1 MPLQQMSFRLKPSYF
16 DGYGPVCTRST
27 EWQQWISRILGTT
40 PKMWL
45 RFSMW
50 RTCQQKKQRKH
61 QNTWFPLHTARRW
74 LVNARISN
82 APSGVCRE
90 SEWFES
96 EWVHTECRT
105 CPRGGLY
112 IGSQALKRN
121 TPLIHHKPSKET
133 QPWSNDSQSAW
144 KKHTIRVLL
153 PDWWD
158 SDALCNQ
165 PGLKGCGRLALS
177 CGSTS
182 RTGTKS

>member
-90 SEWFES
+90 SEWTME
-96 EWVHTECRT
+96 
-105 CPRGGLY
+105 
-112 IGSQALKRN
+112 
-121 TPLIHHKPSKET
+121 ET